1 MELPERKVILEITTG
16 NGTKTIHDGL
26 NVQFNITNSAN
37 AVGGEANIMIA
48 NLPMDEIINT
58 TTLLSSFENVN
69 KRKKIRL
76 SAGYGDDVGVIF
88 QGDVVHAEPISEPP
102 DVWLQIEAR
111 VGYFDNT
118 KVVTHTIKNKTPI
131 KDIAQQ
137 AANWLGLSLKWMS
150 TVNKMVNLFHV
161 SGSANQIIQKLNDLG
176 DIFAYSDSENLNII
190 DALNPNTGVTSTL
203 SKSSGMVG
211 IPKIDNNSVRVTML
225 LNHSLKLGQTINIK
239 SDLIPSVNGSYWIF
253 ALTHSGALRE
263 NEFYTTACCRRKNA
277 K

>member
-26 NVQFNITNSAN
+26 NVQFNVTTSTN
-37 AVGGEANIMIA
+37 AVGGEANILVA

-58 TTLLSSFENVN
+58 TTLLSSFENVK

-88 QGDVVHAEPISEPP
+88 QGDVVHAEPVSEPP

-118 KVVTHTIKNKTPI
+118 KVVTHTIQNKTPI
-131 KDIAQQ
+131 KEIAQK
-137 AANWLGLSLKWMS
+137 AADWLGLSLKWMS
-150 TVNKMVNLFHV
+150 TVNKVVNLFHV

-190 DALNPNTGVTSTL
+190 DALNPNTGVTSKL
-203 SKSSGMVG
+203 SKDSGMVG

-225 LNHSLKLGQTINIK
+225 LNHSLKLGQTISIE
-239 SDLIPSVNGSYWIF
+239 SEIIPAVNGDYWIF

-263 NEFYTTACCRRKNA
+263 NEFYTTACCRRKNG
-277 K
+277 

>member
-48 NLPMDEIINT
+48 NLPMEEIINT

-88 QGDVVHAEPISEPP
+88 QGDVVHAEPVSEPP

-131 KDIAQQ
+131 KEIAQQ
-137 AANWLGLSLKWMS
+137 SANWLGLSLKWMS
-150 TVNKMVNLFHV
+150 TVNKTVNLFHV

-211 IPKIDNNSVRVTML
+211 IPKIDNNSVRVKML

-253 ALTHSGALRE
+253 ALTHSGALRDT
-263 NEFYTTACCRRKNA
+263 EFYTTACCRRKNG
-277 K
+277 

>member
-16 NGTKTIHDGL
+16 NGTKVIHDGL

-48 NLPMDEIINT
+48 NLPMEEIINT
-58 TTLLSSFENVN
+58 TTLLSSFENVK

-118 KVVTHTIKNKTPI
+118 KVITHTIKNKTPI
-131 KDIAQQ
+131 KEIAQQ

-150 TVNKMVNLFHV
+150 TINKMVNLFHV

-225 LNHSLKLGQTINIK
+225 LNHSLKLGQTISIK
-239 SDLIPSVNGSYWIF
+239 SDLIPAVNGDYWIF